1 MGNTLTCVS
10 AYRINWNSFLSAIFM
25 VSSFLLSSPG
35 YAQSF
40 SLKQP
45 QERHY
50 LMAADDGDDSYDPF
64 SDYSEFDEAS
74 DEEADIHFFKNGRFF
89 TIGLVG
95 GIRGFT
101 GNLATLYGS
110 SPTYGIFL
118 SYFFDLNLALQ
129 FGFVT
134 GDHNFNVSFPCDGGT
149 CTNTGNVSL
158 TMMNFH
164 IKYYFN
170 TQNVTR
176 GLADLNPYMI
186 GGVSQNHRTYTVS
199 GVDGFSR
206 DSVMGVDAGLGIEIP
221 MMRRKAYFG
230 IQSTFHYANFKDANT
245 TLTGVDKNFKQY
257 DTGVKPSGQNYD
269 FLGILGLNF

>member
-1 MGNTLTCVS
+1 LICDS
-10 AYRINWNSFLSAIFM
+10 AYRSIFLGLAIALAMALHPKTASAQ
-25 VSSFLLSSPG
+25 V
-35 YAQSF
+35 F
-40 SLKQP
+40 STEKPL
-45 QERHY
+45 ERHY
-50 LMAADDGDDSYDPF
+50 LLAADDSDDSYDPF

-74 DEEADIHFFKNGRFF
+74 DEEADIHFFRNGRFF

-95 GIRGFT
+95 GLRGFT
-101 GNLATLYGS
+101 GNLSTLYGS
-110 SPTYGIFL
+110 SPTYGLYL

-134 GDHNFNVSFPCDGGT
+134 GDHNFNVNFACDSGT

-164 IKYYFN
+164 LKYYFN

-176 GLADLNPYMI
+176 GLADLNPYLI
-186 GGVSQNHRTYTVS
+186 GGLSQNYRTYTVS
-199 GVDGFSR
+199 GVDGYSR

-245 TLTGVDKNFKQY
+245 PLTGVDKNFKQY

-269 FLGILGLNF
+269 VLGILGLNF